1 MYVYKDIGN
10 RINYYRKRKGYNQ
23 GEFSKLI
30 PGKRTQSWISS
41 LESGRKRIS
50 VDELGYI
57 AESLGVSINA
67 LIGDSFQNINGP
79 NVSIRET
86 IKKLGKIIPTE
97 FPCYLQSE
105 LGTSENNP
113 LMLEYSSVGNLSGSN
128 LDNEIEDYSGYIF
141 AMTVE
146 CYYDLP
152 FFDPTDMAIYRT
164 DCMPSSSTEDPIRG
178 ERIVI
183 QLKNESLSGSSYHL
197 ATLTVDGN
205 AHLKLA
211 NWTDVRTIK
220 RADYNL
226 IGTVMSRRT
235 FYNYSVYR
243 HWLLQ
248 TKGLHKEERYL
259 SPMNKSR
266 NRIGIIDF

>member
-10 RINYYRKRKGYNQ
+10 RINYYRKRRGYTQ

-41 LESGRKRIS
+41 LESGKKRIS

-57 AESLGVSINA
+57 AEVLGVSINS
-67 LIGDSFQNINGP
+67 LLGDSFQSINESNI
-79 NVSIRET
+79 SIRET
-86 IKKLGKIIPTE
+86 VQRLEKIIPSE

-105 LGTSENNP
+105 LGTNTGKP
-113 LMLEYSSVGNLSGSN
+113 LMLEYSSVRNLTGSN
-128 LDNEIEDYSGYIF
+128 LDNQTEDFTGYIF
-141 AMTVE
+141 SMTVE

-164 DCMPSSSTEDPIRG
+164 DSMPSASTNDPIRG

-183 QLKNESLSGSSYHL
+183 QLKNESISGCSYHL
-197 ATLTVDGN
+197 ATLTVDGY
-205 AHLKLA
+205 AHLKLSS
-211 NWTDVRTIK
+211 WDDIRTIN

-226 IGTVMSRRT
+226 IGTIMSRRT

-248 TKGLHKEERYL
+248 SKGLHKEERYV
-259 SPMNKSR
+259 SPLNFAK
-266 NRIGIIDF
+266 

>member
-57 AESLGVSINA
+57 ADALGVNINA
-67 LIGDSFQNINGP
+67 LIGDSFQSMDES

-86 IKKLGKIIPTE
+86 VQKLGKIIPTE
-97 FPCYLQSE
+97 IPCYLQSE
-105 LGTSENNP
+105 LGRDKSKP
-113 LMLEYSSVGNLSGSN
+113 LMLEYSSVGSIYGSN
-128 LDNEIEDYSGYIF
+128 LDTQAEDYFGCIF
-141 AMTVE
+141 AMAVE

-164 DCMPSSSTEDPIRG
+164 DSMPSATTKDPIRG

-183 QLKNESLSGSSYHL
+183 QLKNESFSGSSYHL
-197 ATLTVDGN
+197 ATLTVDGY
-205 AHLKLA
+205 AHVKLS
-211 NWTDVRTIK
+211 NWSEIRTIN
-220 RADYNL
+220 RTDYNL
-226 IGTVMSRRT
+226 IGTIMSRRT

-243 HWLLQ
+243 HWLAQ
-248 TKGLHKEERYL
+248 SKGLHKEERYL
-259 SPMNKSR
+259 SPLVTDK
-266 NRIGIIDF
+266 

>member
-183 QLKNESLSGSSYHL
+183 QLKNESLSGS
-197 ATLTVDGN
+197 
-205 AHLKLA
+205 
-211 NWTDVRTIK
+211 
-220 RADYNL
+220 
-226 IGTVMSRRT
+226 
-235 FYNYSVYR
+235 
-243 HWLLQ
+243 
-248 TKGLHKEERYL
+248 
-259 SPMNKSR
+259 
-266 NRIGIIDF
+266 